1 MTITDYQNDVKYCKE
16 LLNFIHSEVGKINY
30 SNEQIISLIKEHK
43 KVSFNLNKE
52 YDIKKFQSDINL
64 QQEDLQKFDVL
75 KRIIKDDFNNS
86 NTLNKQIFSDIAR
99 NNLKMKAYKI
109 ISYLDIHDA
118 TYYRYL
124 ANIESNLNR
133 IGIKEDYI
141 KFKNKYGF
149 IN

>member
-1 MTITDYQNDVKYCKE
+1 MVVYE

-75 KRIIKDDFNNS
+75 KRIIKECWGD
-86 NTLNKQIFSDIAR
+86 SDTWDSLRKLTAR
-99 NNLKMKAYKI
+99 GCPTCYFL
-109 ISYLDIHDA
+109 
-118 TYYRYL
+118 
-124 ANIESNLNR
+124 
-133 IGIKEDYI
+133 
-141 KFKNKYGF
+141 
-149 IN
+149 